1 MSQFLFVD
9 TSFYFRVQ
17 PSTQTTYLRV
27 QSSTQTICLRVHPN
41 TQTTCLQVQSSTQIT
56 ILCVRNY
63 NMLWHFMIYLV
74 DMLNHIGVVM
84 VRRDLLACSRSWV
97 RTPVMSNHE
106 ISVCCFFFSIF
117 TVIYVLLG
125 PENNVSSDITNI
137 SYWKLQGQIFLS
149 PPPHFSYKENVFNKN
164 WRQIFKKKPKQ
175 KNMPP
180 PLKS

>member
-137 SYWKLQGQIFLS
+137 SYWKLQGQIFL